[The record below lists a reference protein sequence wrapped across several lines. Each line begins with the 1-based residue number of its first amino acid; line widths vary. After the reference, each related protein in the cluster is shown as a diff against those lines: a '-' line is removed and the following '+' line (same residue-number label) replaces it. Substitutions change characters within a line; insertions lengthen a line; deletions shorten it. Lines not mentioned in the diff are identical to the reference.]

1 MDFIFI
7 VLGGVVVA
15 FIVSLVIIKANAKK
29 QKAEREALLQQQR
42 KPYEM
47 LAADFARVGWPAW
60 GYAAHRAEGQDER
73 IQRAINSRKMQLIGY
88 DPGSKTATVQGERGA
103 LYEITPQ
110 GCSCPDF
117 ASRGLPCKHMYF
129 AAMEIPNDAD

>member
-1 MDFIFI
+1 MDFIYI

-15 FIVSLVIIKANAKK
+15 FVVILVIIKANSKK

-73 IQRAINSRKMQLIGY
+73 IQRAIHSRKMRLIGY
-88 DPGSKTATVQGERGA
+88 DAVSKTATVQGERGA
-103 LYEITPQ
+103 EYEITPQ

-117 ASRGLPCKHMYF
+117 AMRSLPCKHMYF
-129 AAMEIPNDAD
+129 AAMEIPENTD